1 MGAPVFYGH
10 GGDLRPADGGAGA
23 CAVKVLC
30 SWYKTLMPGQFTC
43 PEQIERLG
51 YPQVFDLW
59 ETRPADGGA
68 GACAVKVLCSW
79 YKTLMPG
86 QFTCPEQIE
95 RLGYPQVFDLWE
107 TSARSAGPVR

>member
-30 SWYKTLMPGQFTC
+30 PWYKTLMPGQFTC

-51 YPQVFDLW
+51 
-59 ETRPADGGA
+59 
-68 GACAVKVLCSW
+68 C
-79 YKTLMPG
+79 
-86 QFTCPEQIE
+86 
-95 RLGYPQVFDLWE
+95 PQVFDLWE